1 MIRAKRADVVTPH
14 ADSFETTCQTKPWCV
29 VPKDIFNPTPVLE
42 PSILI
47 VEYYAPNVRLFT
59 ELAQHIGFNAHNVPD
74 LRSATEYLNQ
84 NSVGVI
90 LLASFGSHANG
101 SSWTRKFRA
110 GNCTARR
117 CPIIALSDCTSR
129 QDIATLRGAGMSE
142 IISTPI
148 NIDAFFDF
156 VDTYLVPEMD
166 LARDKLARYPAC
178 ANNDQLQ
185 FAYN

>member
-1 MIRAKRADVVTPH
+1 MIRAKRADMVTPY
-14 ADSFETTCQTKPWCV
+14 ADTLEATCQTQPWCSLPV
-29 VPKDIFNPTPVLE
+29 EVLDHTPVPD

-47 VEYYAPNVRLFT
+47 VESYAPNVRLFT
-59 ELAQHIGFNAHNVPD
+59 ELAQHIGFNSHSVSD

-84 NSVGVI
+84 NNVGVI
-90 LLASFGSHANG
+90 FLASFGSHASG
-101 SSWTRKFRA
+101 STWTRSFRA
-110 GNCTARR
+110 GTCVARR

-129 QDIATLRGAGMSE
+129 NDIAILRGAGVSE

-156 VDTYLVPEMD
+156 IETYLVPKMD
-166 LARDKLARYPAC
+166 LARDRLAHHSTGTNSA
-178 ANNDQLQ
+178 QLR

>member
-14 ADSFETTCQTKPWCV
+14 ADSFEASNQVKSWCAVPIEIFKPSQ
-29 VPKDIFNPTPVLE
+29 VLD

-47 VEYYAPNVRLFT
+47 VESYAPNVRLFT
-59 ELAQHIGFNAHNVPD
+59 ELAQHIGFNAHSVPD

-84 NSVGVI
+84 NNVGVI
-90 LLASFGSHANG
+90 LLANFGCHASG
-101 SSWTRKFRA
+101 SSWTRNFRS
-110 GNCTARR
+110 GNFTARR

-129 QDIATLRGAGMSE
+129 QDIATLRGAGVSE

-178 ANNDQLQ
+178 ASNDQLR